1 MVEPSEIRDIMAHFG
16 FYATD
21 REMRGLIYK
30 LDHDG
35 DGRICLKEFID
46 EITPKLPGICA

>member
-1 MVEPSEIRDIMAHFG
+1 MIEPTEIRDIMAHFG

-30 LDHDG
+30 LDRDG

-46 EITPKLPGICA
+46 EITPKLPGICP